1 MLTCHLAAR
10 VAHHEVLDMHMQRQL
25 LTALLAPLLWCGL
38 CGGLCGAHT
47 CSAQTLAKST
57 HAVALQQVSPA
68 KRTRLDLR
76 PPKITDV
83 FTQETIDRAL
93 SATRDLDVIEEVEV
107 EGRRGKDPTRTPNV
121 PGGIAAPFWA
131 VLNPSQSW
139 RILAPLPPDQ
149 AAKANSAPPSATDP
163 YRAPV
168 LPPR

>member
-1 MLTCHLAAR
+1 MHL
-10 VAHHEVLDMHMQRQL
+10 QL
-25 LTALLAPLLWCGL
+25 RLPTALLAPLLWCGL
-38 CGGLCGAHT
+38 CYAHT
-47 CSAQTLAKST
+47 STAQMLGRATNS
-57 HAVALQQVSPA
+57 VALQPISSA

-76 PPKITDV
+76 PPKITDI

-107 EGRRGKDPTRTPNV
+107 EGRRNKDPTRTPNV

-131 VLNPSQSW
+131 VINPSQSW

-149 AAKANSAPPSATDP
+149 AAKANRAPPSATDP